1 MIESEQSLT
10 PQEQKH
16 VGHIGWLIIGAIV
29 VGWDRHI
36 PDTITS
42 AFRRGLENPKTRPLV
57 VGATVATIAHLVGRI
72 PKGWDPFDIIS
83 WRLGADKRDKGNP
96 E

>member
-42 AFRRGLENPKTRPLV
+42 AFRRGL
-57 VGATVATIAHLVGRI
+57 
-72 PKGWDPFDIIS
+72 
-83 WRLGADKRDKGNP
+83 
-96 E
+96 